1 MINRHL
7 YILRLTVSTEVSMMY
22 REAVTVKL
30 IDVNGQEHFLSKLQV
45 KLQDCIF
52 YLIESV
58 GVSM

>member
-1 MINRHL
+1 
-7 YILRLTVSTEVSMMY
+7 MMY